1 MFGAGK
7 GQGMPETT
15 FQPYWVLHNTEKM
28 PTVLL
33 RHSAGQGLL
42 HRKGAVSPGPFL
54 CPRHALCSICSFI
67 VCVQDKAYS
76 NLLKAELC
84 PPEKVQV
91 TVTKL
96 TIYVQCLAV
105 MGCLPPTPRGIRKT
119 RRGLS
124 WVRVSW
130 DGWEGVSGH

>member
-1 MFGAGK
+1 
-7 GQGMPETT
+7 MPETT

-28 PTVLL
+28 PTLPLL
-33 RHSAGQGLL
+33 HSAGQGLL

-54 CPRHALCSICSFI
+54 CPRHTLCPICSFI

-76 NLLKAELC
+76 NLLKAKLC

-105 MGCLPPTPRGIRKT
+105 MGCLPQPPGGSGKP
-119 RRGLS
+119 
-124 WVRVSW
+124 
-130 DGWEGVSGH
+130 EGV